1 MRVLAYP
8 AEDPKKNPD
17 PEQLMPVYLYLM
29 GRDSKGVHG
38 QQIDAQPKKIMELLF
53 YTTAQC
59 HLCELAEALLVS
71 TPPMPEPIPVDV
83 VDIAQSEALVERYG
97 TRIPVLRRND
107 TGGAELD
114 WPFTRDQLLTFLQ

>member
-1 MRVLAYP
+1 
-8 AEDPKKNPD
+8 
-17 PEQLMPVYLYLM
+17 
-29 GRDSKGVHG
+29 
-38 QQIDAQPKKIMELLF
+38 MELLF

-71 TPPMPEPIPVDV
+71 TPMPEPIPVDV
-83 VDIAQSEALVERYG
+83 VDIAQTEALVERYG

-107 TGGAELD
+107 TGAELD